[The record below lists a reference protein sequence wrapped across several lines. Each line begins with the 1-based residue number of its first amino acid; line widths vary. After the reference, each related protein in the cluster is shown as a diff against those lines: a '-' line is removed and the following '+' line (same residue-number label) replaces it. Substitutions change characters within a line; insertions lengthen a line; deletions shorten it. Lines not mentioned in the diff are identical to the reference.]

1 MEIEFEIPAEFTG
14 KIIGKGGATIKGL
27 QNEFRCRIKITQI
40 SDSISM
46 CRIAGQQHHLESA
59 RDKIKGI
66 IDEEVRRVESRPN
79 VFLAI
84 QFENPEILEK
94 INEIQSDAI
103 EMFEGL
109 SEYKEGSHKAHITL
123 LVAKIENMDDAIAVL
138 QKTFEDKVKNEFDPL
153 TIGLK
158 GLSSLNGGKVVYV
171 KPDERGVE
179 DVCKIESIFRD
190 DLLSAG
196 FNVQPHKDAKLNP
209 HVTIFK
215 YDYDKRIKDGVKMMK
230 DAAKHLVTFSDL
242 HFGSQEVVSVQLCK
256 ISKDSEEHKEHQ
268 HTYYHKYA
276 EFFF

>member
-1 MEIEFEIPAEFTG
+1 
-14 KIIGKGGATIKGL
+14 
-27 QNEFRCRIKITQI
+27 
-40 SDSISM
+40 M

-66 IDEEVRRVESRPN
+66 IDEEVKRVESRPN

-123 LVAKIENMDDAIAVL
+123 LVAKIANMDDAITVL
-138 QKTFEDKVKNEFDPL
+138 QKTFEDKVKNEFHPL

-179 DVCKIESIFRD
+179 DVCKIESIFR
-190 DLLSAG
+190 
-196 FNVQPHKDAKLNP
+196 
-209 HVTIFK
+209 
-215 YDYDKRIKDGVKMMK
+215 
-230 DAAKHLVTFSDL
+230 
-242 HFGSQEVVSVQLCK
+242 
-256 ISKDSEEHKEHQ
+256 
-268 HTYYHKYA
+268 
-276 EFFF
+276 